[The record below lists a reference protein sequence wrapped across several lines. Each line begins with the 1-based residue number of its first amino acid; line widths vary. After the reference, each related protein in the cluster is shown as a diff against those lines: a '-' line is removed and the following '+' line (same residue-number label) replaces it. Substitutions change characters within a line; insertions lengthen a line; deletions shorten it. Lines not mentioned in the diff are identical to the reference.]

1 MDHSSSRLTPAAL
14 LGHSVSGSFFSM
26 LVTFREVF
34 SSLMV
39 KLVCLPVA
47 LTMWGAHPT
56 YGQQKEQT
64 PQQTNQKIQQLA
76 AVARARPSDSPIG
89 SGDLLHIDVFDI
101 PELSREMRVSESGD
115 ISYPLIPGKIVAAG
129 VTPFQL
135 EEKIEQLLIENGL
148 VTHPQV
154 SVFVKEQ
161 VSQPISIVGAVA
173 RPMVYQI
180 IRPTTLLELLA
191 QAGGITD
198 DAGGAVLITRSRPGA
213 ELVLVKDNATPSTND
228 ALAGP
233 SDPPPDTQTITIQL
247 RDLLDSGNSAF
258 NVSVYGGDS
267 VSIPRA
273 GIVFVTGYGV
283 AQPGGYVMQSHG
295 EQITVLKAVAL
306 AHGLTN
312 FAKPDAAIIL
322 RRNPLTGNKDAIP
335 VHIKQIENHKTDDVP
350 MFSNDILYIPD
361 SAGKKALARGAEAA
375 VGIGTGLLVYRSGSL

>member
-1 MDHSSSRLTPAAL
+1 MSVMLRETFSSRLVKLFCVSFALAL
-14 LGHSVSGSFFSM
+14 LGAP
-26 LVTFREVF
+26 LAY
-34 SSLMV
+34 
-39 KLVCLPVA
+39 C
-47 LTMWGAHPT
+47 
-56 YGQQKEQT
+56 QQKEQT
-64 PQQTNQKIQQLA
+64 SQQTNQKIQQRA
-76 AVARARPSDSPIG
+76 ATAHARPSASPIG

-101 PELSREMRVSESGD
+101 PELTREMRVSESGD

-161 VSQPISIVGAVA
+161 VSHPVSVVGAVA
-173 RPMVYQI
+173 HPMVYQI

-198 DAGGAVLITRSRPGA
+198 DAGGAVLITRSRPSA
-213 ELVLVKDNATPSTND
+213 EVVPVKDNVTPSADD
-228 ALAGP
+228 AAAATADRATERAV
-233 SDPPPDTQTITIQL
+233 DPPPEAQTITVQL

-258 NVSVYGGDS
+258 NVPVYGGDI

-273 GIVFVTGYGV
+273 GIVYVTGFGV
-283 AQPGGYVMQSHG
+283 SQPGGYVVQSRG

-306 AHGLTN
+306 AHGLTI
-312 FAKPDAAIIL
+312 FAKADDAVIL
-322 RRNPLTGNKDAIP
+322 RRNPLTGKKDAIP
-335 VHIKQIENHKTDDVP
+335 VRIKQIEKHKTDDVP
-350 MFSNDILYIPD
+350 MLSNDILYIPD

-375 VGIGTGLLVYRSGSL
+375 VGIGTGLIIYRGGSL

>member
-1 MDHSSSRLTPAAL
+1 M
-14 LGHSVSGSFFSM
+14 SVM
-26 LVTFREVF
+26 LRETF
-34 SSLMV
+34 SSLLV
-39 KLVCLPVA
+39 KLVCLSLA
-47 LTMWGAHPT
+47 LALLGALPA
-56 YGQQKEQT
+56 YCQQKEQT

-76 AVARARPSDSPIG
+76 AVAQARPSDSPIG

-101 PELSREMRVSESGD
+101 PELTREMRVSESGD

-161 VSQPISIVGAVA
+161 VSHPVSVVGAVA

-213 ELVLVKDNATPSTND
+213 EFVPVKENTAPSAND
-228 ALAGP
+228 AAAATA
-233 SDPPPDTQTITIQL
+233 DPPPDAQTITIQL

-258 NVSVYGGDS
+258 NVPVYGGDT

-273 GIVFVTGYGV
+273 GIVYVTGYGV
-283 AQPGGYVMQSHG
+283 AQPGGYVVQSRG

-306 AHGLTN
+306 AHGLTG
-312 FAKPDAAIIL
+312 FAKPDSAVIL
-322 RRNPLTGNKDAIP
+322 RRNPLTGQRDAIP
-335 VHIKQIENHKTDDVP
+335 VRIKQIENHKADDVP
-350 MFSNDILYIPD
+350 MLSNDILYIPD

-375 VGIGTGLLVYRSGSL
+375 VGVGTGLLVYRSGSL

>member
-1 MDHSSSRLTPAAL
+1 M
-14 LGHSVSGSFFSM
+14 V
-26 LVTFREVF
+26 VTFREIF
-34 SSLMV
+34 SSLLV
-39 KLVCLPVA
+39 KLVCLSLA
-47 LTMWGAHPT
+47 LALLGALPA
-56 YGQQKEQT
+56 YCQQKEQT

-76 AVARARPSDSPIG
+76 AVAHARPSDSPIG

-101 PELSREMRVSESGD
+101 PELTREMRVSESGD
-115 ISYPLIPGKIVAAG
+115 ISYPLIPGKIAAAG
-129 VTPFQL
+129 ATPFQL

-161 VSQPISIVGAVA
+161 VSHPVSVVGAVA
-173 RPMVYQI
+173 HPMVYQI

-213 ELVLVKDNATPSTND
+213 EFVPVKESTTPSPND
-228 ALAGP
+228 AAAATADRAA
-233 SDPPPDTQTITIQL
+233 DPPPEAETITIQL

-258 NVSVYGGDS
+258 NVPVYGGDT

-273 GIVFVTGYGV
+273 GIVYVTGYGV
-283 AQPGGYVMQSHG
+283 AQPGGYVVQSRG

-306 AHGLTN
+306 AHGLTG
-312 FAKPDAAIIL
+312 FAKADSAVIL
-322 RRNPLTGNKDAIP
+322 RRNPLTGQKDAIP
-335 VHIKQIENHKTDDVP
+335 VRIKQIENHKTDDVP

-361 SAGKKALARGAEAA
+361 SAGRKALAKGAEAA
-375 VGIGTGLLVYRSGSL
+375 VGIGTGLIIYRGGSL